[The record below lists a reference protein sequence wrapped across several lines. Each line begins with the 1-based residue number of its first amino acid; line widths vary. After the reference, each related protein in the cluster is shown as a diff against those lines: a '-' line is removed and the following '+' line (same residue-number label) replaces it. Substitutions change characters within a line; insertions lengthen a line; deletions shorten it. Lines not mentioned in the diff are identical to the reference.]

1 MFRMKRLGLALLVF
15 ALATAPAS
23 AGEERQ
29 ATAPPADLDQLL
41 AEFGR
46 AASGFGAT
54 FLLVHLNDLTT
65 DALFDA
71 PLKYSLRAQAR
82 TRTMFY
88 VQGAADAN
96 TELNLDFRVQQGAE
110 NFEAQRTN
118 IVNFEHG
125 LSVSAGDEIRGILAI
140 EGLFDARSTIL
151 VYYGGLRVEFT
162 FPPDVVVKIAG

>member
-1 MFRMKRLGLALLVF
+1 MFRMKKLGFALLVF
-15 ALATAPAS
+15 ALTAAPAA
-23 AGEERQ
+23 AGEEQEAAQ
-29 ATAPPADLDQLL
+29 AADLEQLMD
-41 AEFGR
+41 EFGR
-46 AASGFGAT
+46 GASGFGAT

-88 VQGAADAN
+88 VQGAADED

-110 NFEAQRTN
+110 NFEARGTN

-125 LSVSAGDEIRGILAI
+125 LRVSAGDEIRGILAI
-140 EGLFDARSTIL
+140 EGLFDPRSTIL

>member
-1 MFRMKRLGLALLVF
+1 MLRMRTLGLVLFVIALV
-15 ALATAPAS
+15 AAPAA
-23 AGEERQ
+23 AGEGQE
-29 ATAPPADLDQLL
+29 AAPADVDQLMS
-41 AEFGR
+41 EFGR

-88 VQGAADAN
+88 VQGAADSD

-110 NFEAQRTN
+110 NFEARATN
-118 IVNFEHG
+118 ILNFEQG

-140 EGLFDARSTIL
+140 ERLFDARTTIL

>member
-1 MFRMKRLGLALLVF
+1 MFRMKKLAFALLVF
-15 ALATAPAS
+15 ALAAAPAA
-23 AGEERQ
+23 AGEGQE
-29 ATAPPADLDQLL
+29 AAPAADLEQLMD
-41 AEFGR
+41 EFGR
-46 AASGFGAT
+46 GASGFGAT

-65 DALFDA
+65 DALFDP

-88 VQGAADAN
+88 VQGAADED

-110 NFEAQRTN
+110 NFEARGTN
-118 IVNFEHG
+118 ILNFEHG
-125 LSVSAGDEIRGILAI
+125 LGVSAGDEIRGIIAI
-140 EGLFDARSTIL
+140 ERLFDARSTIL

>member
-1 MFRMKRLGLALLVF
+1 MVRMKTLGLALLVL
-15 ALATAPAS
+15 ALAAAPAA
-23 AGEERQ
+23 AGEGQE
-29 ATAPPADLDQLL
+29 AAAAADIDQLM

-46 AASGFGAT
+46 GASGFGAT

-88 VQGAADAN
+88 VQGAADAD

-110 NFEAQRTN
+110 NFEAQTTN
-118 IVNFEHG
+118 IINFEHG
-125 LSVSAGDEIRGILAI
+125 LSVSAGDEIRGIISA

-151 VYYGGLRVEFT
+151 VYYGGLRIEFT